1 MTNRIEV
8 TPEQLASLLLINI
21 AITDLLE
28 QGAHADI
35 LEELDMLQP
44 DLQNI
49 VAPIKGDNSTMKIIN
64 IENQTIG
71 MSKEEFLTKFFR
83 LSPDKQRELYNY
95 LIQLYEHQQCGSCE
109 EMPK

>member
-1 MTNRIEV
+1 MKKSALQPLELITEQNNAAFGLKIGGENMTNRIEV

-35 LEELDMLQP
+35 LEELEMLQP

-49 VAPIKGDNSTMKIIN
+49 VAQI
-64 IENQTIG
+64 
-71 MSKEEFLTKFFR
+71 
-83 LSPDKQRELYNY
+83 
-95 LIQLYEHQQCGSCE
+95 
-109 EMPK
+109 

>member
-21 AITDLLE
+21 AITDLIE

-35 LEELDMLQP
+35 LEELEMLQP

-49 VAPIKGDNSTMKIIN
+49 VAQI
-64 IENQTIG
+64 
-71 MSKEEFLTKFFR
+71 
-83 LSPDKQRELYNY
+83 
-95 LIQLYEHQQCGSCE
+95 
-109 EMPK
+109 

>member
-28 QGAHADI
+28 QGAKADI
-35 LEELDMLQP
+35 VEELEMLQP

-49 VAPIKGDNSTMKIIN
+49 VAQI
-64 IENQTIG
+64 
-71 MSKEEFLTKFFR
+71 
-83 LSPDKQRELYNY
+83 
-95 LIQLYEHQQCGSCE
+95 
-109 EMPK
+109 

>member
-1 MTNRIEV
+1 MNKSALQPLGLTTERNKAVFGLKIGGDNMTNRIEV

-35 LEELDMLQP
+35 LEELEMLQP

-49 VAPIKGDNSTMKIIN
+49 VAQI
-64 IENQTIG
+64 
-71 MSKEEFLTKFFR
+71 
-83 LSPDKQRELYNY
+83 
-95 LIQLYEHQQCGSCE
+95 
-109 EMPK
+109 